1 MTAEYPFGLFA
12 GAVAM
17 GLCDGPE
24 EPVALFSNEAAAK
37 SIASRFYGP
46 CAYVERVAD
55 VACVDHLST
64 IEETNQQ
71 CIVHS

>member
-1 MTAEYPFGLFA
+1 MTTEYPFGLFA
-12 GAVAM
+12 GCVSM

-24 EPVALFSNEAAAK
+24 KPVALFSNEAAAK

-46 CAYVERVAD
+46 CAYVERVSG
-55 VACVDHLST
+55 HERGIHPSM

>member
-12 GAVAM
+12 GCVPM

-24 EPVALFSNEAAAK
+24 KPVALFSNEAAATA
-37 SIASRFYGP
+37 IARRFYGP
-46 CAYVERVAD
+46 CAYVERVVDPARL
-55 VACVDHLST
+55 DHLSV